1 MTHWVIDHY
10 YITRRG
16 NRRQQAFF
24 SDEDYQFYIYLMK
37 ENRPQKA
44 KETTIILYRIPRT
57 CPQTLPGHGALI
69 TGGFLALVIAMGVG
83 RFAYTPLL
91 PAMQNQFGFSDEIAG
106 SIASVNYLGYLLGAL
121 LCFKNM
127 KADTKLW
134 VFRICLVLSVI
145 TTAWMGFVSQ
155 AVPWTILRLVSGMA
169 SAGIFIIGSSIVMGR
184 LPQSKNQL
192 GILIY
197 SGVGAGIALS
207 GVVSPVLIKSFNV
220 QVTWVGLALI
230 CLPLSLFCWF
240 VMIPPG
246 SEPKVDLNSKGTI
259 KFKYPQLLPW
269 LMAAYFCE
277 GFGYIISGT
286 FIVSFLQGQS
296 GFFSS
301 GPVAWTM
308 VGLAASVS
316 IPVFHQLSKRLHL
329 VHLLIIAHF
338 MQGLGILLPV
348 LSSHWLCVISG
359 AILFGGTFMG
369 ITALT
374 LSIGKT
380 LMPGQS
386 QKVIGV
392 LTAIYGVGQILGP
405 LVSGILSENAG
416 SFVSALAMSALVV
429 ILGGSILIAG
439 VLKQTMTI
447 IQGGCDALR

>member
-1 MTHWVIDHY
+1 MK
-10 YITRRG
+10 
-16 NRRQQAFF
+16 QQ
-24 SDEDYQFYIYLMK
+24 K
-37 ENRPQKA
+37 
-44 KETTIILYRIPRT
+44 T
-57 CPQTLPGHGALI
+57 GHGSLI

-127 KADTKLW
+127 RAATKLRL
-134 VFRICLVLSVI
+134 FRISLIASII
-145 TTAWMGFVSQ
+145 TTAWMGLVAQ
-155 AVPWTILRLVSGMA
+155 TDAWMILRLVSGMA

-184 LPQSKNQL
+184 LPQSKNSL
-192 GILIY
+192 CMLIY
-197 SGVGAGIALS
+197 SGVGVGIALS
-207 GVVSPVLIKSFNV
+207 GVLSPVMIKYFNV
-220 QVTWVGLALI
+220 QISWMGLSLI
-230 CLPLSLFCWF
+230 CFPLSLVCWF
-240 VMIPPG
+240 VLIP
-246 SEPKVDLNSKGTI
+246 SADESKADLHSNGAI
-259 KFKYPQLLPW
+259 KFEYPLLLPW
-269 LMAAYFCE
+269 LMVAYFCE

-329 VHLLIIAHF
+329 VYVLIIAHLI
-338 MQGLGILLPV
+338 QGLGIVLPV

-359 AILFGGTFMG
+359 AVLFGGTFMG

-380 LMPGQS
+380 LKPGQS
-386 QKVIGV
+386 QKVIGL

-405 LVSGILSENAG
+405 LVSGVLSENSG
-416 SFVSALAMSALVV
+416 NFVSSIMISAIVV
-429 ILGGSILIAG
+429 ILGGLILITG
-439 VLKQTMTI
+439 VLKHTMTKR
-447 IQGGCDALR
+447 QGGYDAVR

>member
-1 MTHWVIDHY
+1 
-10 YITRRG
+10 
-16 NRRQQAFF
+16 
-24 SDEDYQFYIYLMK
+24 
-37 ENRPQKA
+37 
-44 KETTIILYRIPRT
+44 
-57 CPQTLPGHGALI
+57 
-69 TGGFLALVIAMGVG
+69 MGVG

-127 KADTKLW
+127 RAATKLRL
-134 VFRICLVLSVI
+134 FRISLIASII
-145 TTAWMGFVSQ
+145 TTAWMGLVAQ
-155 AVPWTILRLVSGMA
+155 TDAWMILRLVSGMA

-184 LPQSKNQL
+184 LPQSKNSL
-192 GILIY
+192 CMLIY
-197 SGVGAGIALS
+197 SGVGVGIALS
-207 GVVSPVLIKSFNV
+207 GVLSPVMIKYFNV
-220 QVTWVGLALI
+220 QISWMGLSLI
-230 CLPLSLFCWF
+230 CFPLSLVCWF
-240 VMIPPG
+240 VLIP
-246 SEPKVDLNSKGTI
+246 SADESKADLHSNGAI
-259 KFKYPQLLPW
+259 KFEYPLLLPW
-269 LMAAYFCE
+269 LIVAYFCE

-329 VHLLIIAHF
+329 VYVLIIAHLI
-338 MQGLGILLPV
+338 QGLGIVLPV

-359 AILFGGTFMG
+359 AVLFGGTFMG

-380 LMPGQS
+380 LKPGQS
-386 QKVIGV
+386 QKVIGL

-405 LVSGILSENAG
+405 LVSGVLSENSG
-416 SFVSALAMSALVV
+416 NFVSSIMISAIVV
-429 ILGGSILIAG
+429 ILGGLILITG
-439 VLKQTMTI
+439 VLKHTMTKR
-447 IQGGCDALR
+447 QGGYDAVR

>member
-1 MTHWVIDHY
+1 MK
-10 YITRRG
+10 
-16 NRRQQAFF
+16 QQ
-24 SDEDYQFYIYLMK
+24 K
-37 ENRPQKA
+37 
-44 KETTIILYRIPRT
+44 T
-57 CPQTLPGHGALI
+57 GHGSLI

-127 KADTKLW
+127 RAATKLRL
-134 VFRICLVLSVI
+134 FRISLIASII
-145 TTAWMGFVSQ
+145 TTAWMGLVAQ
-155 AVPWTILRLVSGMA
+155 TDAWMILRLVSGMA

-184 LPQSKNQL
+184 LPQSKNSL
-192 GILIY
+192 CMLIY
-197 SGVGAGIALS
+197 SGVGVGIALS
-207 GVVSPVLIKSFNV
+207 GVLSPVMIKYFNV
-220 QVTWVGLALI
+220 QISWMGLSLI
-230 CLPLSLFCWF
+230 CFPLFLVCWF
-240 VMIPPG
+240 VLIP
-246 SEPKVDLNSKGTI
+246 SADESKADLHSNGAI
-259 KFKYPQLLPW
+259 KFEYPLLLPW
-269 LMAAYFCE
+269 LMVAYFCE

-329 VHLLIIAHF
+329 VYVLIIAHLI
-338 MQGLGILLPV
+338 QGLGIVLPV

-359 AILFGGTFMG
+359 AVLFGGTFMG

-380 LMPGQS
+380 LKPGQS
-386 QKVIGV
+386 QKVIGL

-405 LVSGILSENAG
+405 LVSGVLSENSG
-416 SFVSALAMSALVV
+416 NFVSSIMISAIVV
-429 ILGGSILIAG
+429 ILGGLILITG
-439 VLKQTMTI
+439 VLKHTMTKR
-447 IQGGCDALR
+447 QGGYDAVR